1 MIARLMLVGKIM
13 GGKKKDGK
21 VKAAGFEVGPEMM
34 AMMGGFTALRLF
46 TLMGG
51 MMDVKF
57 TKEELLALNKKL
69 NKIKQPKK

>member
-1 MIARLMLVGKIM
+1 MM
-13 GGKKKDGK
+13 GGGKKDGK

-34 AMMGGFTALRLF
+34 AMMGGFTVLRLF

-51 MMDVKF
+51 MADVKF

-69 NKIKQPKK
+69 NRIRQPKK